1 MKESGDM
8 KRARLVA
15 AVLGSV
21 LVASAAAGQADTAA
35 LKDPSALV
43 DTAPES
49 FKVNFDTSAGKF
61 VASVRR
67 SWAPNGADR
76 FYNLVKRGFYDNA
89 RFFRVID
96 GALAQFG
103 VHSEPEIAAVWAS
116 ARIAADPVKTS
127 NKKGTLTFAMGSGP
141 DTRTTQVF
149 INLTDNMRLDASG
162 FAPFGEISS
171 GLDVVEKL
179 YSGYGD
185 GPPRGKGPNPGR
197 LQLEGNVYLAKEF
210 PKLSYIKTA
219 TVAK

>member
-1 MKESGDM
+1 MN
-8 KRARLVA
+8 RVRLIV
-15 AVLGSV
+15 AVLGSIG
-21 LVASAAAGQADTAA
+21 LVASAVGGQADTAA
-35 LKDPSALV
+35 LKDPSLFV
-43 DTAPES
+43 DTAPDS
-49 FKVNFDTSAGKF
+49 FKVNLDTNVGKF
-61 VASVRR
+61 VVSVRR

-103 VHSEPEIAAVWAS
+103 VHGEPDVAAVWAG
-116 ARIAADPVKTS
+116 ARIPADPVKTS
-127 NKKGTLTFAMGSGP
+127 NKKGTLTFAMGAGP

-171 GLDVVEKL
+171 GQDVSDKI
-179 YSGYGD
+179 YGGYGD

-197 LQLEGNVYLAKEF
+197 LQLEGNAYLAKEF
-210 PKLSYIKTA
+210 PKLSYIRTA
-219 TVAK
+219 TIGR